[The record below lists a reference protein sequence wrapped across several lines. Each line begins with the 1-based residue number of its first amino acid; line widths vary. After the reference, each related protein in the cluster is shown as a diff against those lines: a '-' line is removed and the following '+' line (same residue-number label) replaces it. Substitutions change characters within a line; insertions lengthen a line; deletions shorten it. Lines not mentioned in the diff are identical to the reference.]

1 MKYSL
6 VLIRGPGDSW
16 RQPHED
22 KGINADI
29 LQLALI
35 KF

>member
-6 VLIRGPGDSW
+6 VPIRGPRDSW
-16 RQPHED
+16 CQPRED

>member
-1 MKYSL
+1 MKCSL
-6 VLIRGPGDSW
+6 VPIRGPGDSW

-22 KGINADI
+22 EGINADI
-29 LQLALI
+29 FQLALI